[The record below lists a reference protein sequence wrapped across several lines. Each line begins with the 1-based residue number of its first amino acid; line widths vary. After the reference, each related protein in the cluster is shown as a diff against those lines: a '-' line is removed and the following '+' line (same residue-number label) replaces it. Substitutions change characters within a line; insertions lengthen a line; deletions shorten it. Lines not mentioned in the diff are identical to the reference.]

1 MSYNF
6 KDMIQKIYEKKKTY
20 DDMED
25 VTEILHEHFEHLKDM
40 HSDMYKSTMHKL
52 EDILYEISLEDATMK
67 VRTFKP
73 YGQKWSYEDIRKYL
87 ETKGITEH
95 CIDYYLSMNMA
106 YNNFHKLAEMVE
118 KSESADFYF
127 EFAKNFIFDINAHP
141 HKIARYFMD

>member
-25 VTEILHEHFEHLKDM
+25 VTEILHEHFEHLKGM
-40 HSDMYKSTMHKL
+40 HVDMYNTTMHKL

-67 VRTFKP
+67 VKSFKP
-73 YGQKWSYEDIRKYL
+73 YGQKWSYEDVKKYL
-87 ETKGITEH
+87 ETKGITTQYVE
-95 CIDYYLSMNMA
+95 YYLTMNMA
-106 YNNFHKLAEMVE
+106 YNNFYKLAEMVG
-118 KSESADFYF
+118 KADSADFYF
-127 EFAKNFIFDINAHP
+127 EFAKNFILDVNAHS